1 MQSVAVTRCV
11 SVTGGHAD
19 KTPWV
24 ISNFESINGVEY
36 IPLSM
41 RDSGFNR
48 FVAGAGSRGIC
59 GKSGDFLTKL
69 RELRATATHVGK
81 SESDALFTPTAAAI
95 KKQRLMSREASKRG
109 ELPATVE
116 IEAPGFVSDGVQVEP
131 MKLIVKSS
139 LHVSDMLWVQATG
152 PVLEYIKA
160 GVRSQLGQERVG
172 NTIDHNRGIR
182 WKKNR
187 CCWFATRKE
196 DGKCVYKTFRPEGDD
211 ETNKQHALRL
221 AREWVNE

>member
-24 ISNFESINGVEY
+24 ISNFESING
-36 IPLSM
+36 
-41 RDSGFNR
+41 
-48 FVAGAGSRGIC
+48 
-59 GKSGDFLTKL
+59 
-69 RELRATATHVGK
+69 K
-81 SESDALFTPTAAAI
+81 SESDALFTPAAAAI
-95 KKQRLMSREASKRG
+95 KTQRLMSREASKRG

-160 GVRSQLGQERVG
+160 GVLSQLGQEMVG
-172 NTIDHNRGIR
+172 DTIDHNRASSR
-182 WKKNR
+182 NR
-187 CCWFATRKE
+187 HSSRK
-196 DGKCVYKTFRPEGDD
+196 CPANQPRPRSG
-211 ETNKQHALRL
+211 
-221 AREWVNE
+221 

>member
-172 NTIDHNRGIR
+172 TRLIIIAVYVGKRIDAVGLPPARRTASVCTRPSGPKATTRRTSSMLCGWRGS
-182 WKKNR
+182 
-187 CCWFATRKE
+187 
-196 DGKCVYKTFRPEGDD
+196 G
-211 ETNKQHALRL
+211 
-221 AREWVNE
+221 